1 MTEQASEKVKIK
13 LGGMTCASCALK
25 IETKLKN
32 MRGVKSS
39 NVNFANEEATVE
51 YDAKTTN
58 YREFDNAIRDLGYK
72 ASLAKMDIKVLDDL
86 REDEFTN
93 LVKKCENIKGIES
106 IRGNY
111 DAKKLFIEFNELRIG
126 ENEIYSTVKKFG
138 YNIEKAASAYDKEVE
153 AHKQEMKYRLRILVA
168 SLIFTFIITPMS
180 WFLPDSFLRNV
191 ILFLLATG
199 NYLVGGTFFL
209 KGAYKSLK
217 NKKGSPLI

>member
-1 MTEQASEKVKIK
+1 MTEQTSEKVKIK

-32 MRGVKSS
+32 MKGVKSS

-86 REDEFTN
+86 REDAFTN
-93 LVKKCENIKGIES
+93 LVEKVENIKGIES

-111 DAKKLFIEFNELRIG
+111 DARKLFIEFNELRIG
-126 ENEIYSTVKKFG
+126 ENEIYSIVKKFG

-191 ILFLLATG
+191 FLFFLATG

-209 KGAYKSLK
+209 K
-217 NKKGSPLI
+217 